1 MAIDICCDDCGAR
14 IEGDDKV
21 YCEGCVNDTVCLSCG
36 DTNISDVYC
45 KDCVNDIRKARKEEV
60 EQPAKKAINYINNI
74 DILEEALKVDLET
87 WLEKDYSG
95 WFVYKS
101 LPCSECEQYHKVSL
115 DNSVFPAL
123 RIAIAEYT
131 IQGLM
136 CDWSDCVQTDG

>member
-1 MAIDICCDDCGAR
+1 MAIGIYCDDCGAR
-14 IEGDDKV
+14 IEENDKV
-21 YCEGCVNDTVCLSCG
+21 YCEGCVNDIVCLSSG
-36 DTNISDVYC
+36 DTNI
-45 KDCVNDIRKARKEEV
+45 KEKV
-60 EQPAKKAINYINNI
+60 ERAAVNYINNI

-87 WLEKDYSG
+87 WIIKDYSG